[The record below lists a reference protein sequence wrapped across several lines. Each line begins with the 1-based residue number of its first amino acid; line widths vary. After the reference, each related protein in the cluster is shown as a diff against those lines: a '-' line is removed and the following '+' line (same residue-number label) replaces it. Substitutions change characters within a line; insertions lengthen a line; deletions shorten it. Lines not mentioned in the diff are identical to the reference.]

1 MKLYLTCLF
10 LCIVFCIAG
19 IAGIVRVP
27 EDRPTI
33 QAGIDAAVDGD
44 TVLVAESTYFENIN
58 FKGKAIMVA
67 SYYVMDEDTNYI
79 NNTII
84 DGSQHSHPD
93 SGSVVYFISGEDT
106 NSVLTGFTIT
116 GGSGTIGQFPGFQPT
131 RDGGGV
137 YEWYAGAKIENNR
150 IIDNHITTTGNTP
163 ASSAGI
169 LAIGDVGDYHVIR
182 DNEIRQNSVTAAD
195 SWVNGAVGLWSKET
209 CLFEG
214 NQLRNNVCYA
224 PNGSAVGGGLII
236 DGSQD
241 HPGPY
246 IICNNI
252 ISDNELHSASSGG
265 AGIGI

>member
-116 GGSGTIGQFPGFQPT
+116 GGSGTIGQFP
-131 RDGGGV
+131 
-137 YEWYAGAKIENNR
+137 
-150 IIDNHITTTGNTP
+150 
-163 ASSAGI
+163 
-169 LAIGDVGDYHVIR
+169 
-182 DNEIRQNSVTAAD
+182 
-195 SWVNGAVGLWSKET
+195 
-209 CLFEG
+209 
-214 NQLRNNVCYA
+214 
-224 PNGSAVGGGLII
+224 
-236 DGSQD
+236 
-241 HPGPY
+241 
-246 IICNNI
+246 
-252 ISDNELHSASSGG
+252 
-265 AGIGI
+265 